1 MLPPSRT
8 QKYENLL
15 GGISMSRKSKI
26 DSALKVELVEKYLRD
41 EIGIYE
47 AARLAGMSGKTAT
60 PVRRWINIYKNEGP
74 SGLLEQKSNRCYS
87 AKIKL

>member
-47 AARLAGMSGKTAT
+47 AARLAGISGKTT
-60 PVRRWINIYKNEGP
+60 SPV
-74 SGLLEQKSNRCYS
+74 LLMEKSN
-87 AKIKL
+87 AVEAVEVAT